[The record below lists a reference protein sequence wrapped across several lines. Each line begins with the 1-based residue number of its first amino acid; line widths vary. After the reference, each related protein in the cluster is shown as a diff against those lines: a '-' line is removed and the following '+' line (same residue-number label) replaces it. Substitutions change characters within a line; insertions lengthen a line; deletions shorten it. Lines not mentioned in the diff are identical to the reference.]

1 MKFTL
6 DQIKDIKN
14 HGYTL
19 DFSTV
24 FNTAFENYKKI
35 ALYAGLILLV
45 FSIFFGIIGYSIL
58 AAIYGIDKLSNPEFF
73 NIQSHNLSPLKLV
86 YYIVGTAI
94 FSAILS
100 PFAAGFLKM
109 ADCAEKDQEFKV
121 STIFTYYKT
130 NHFLQIFIATLV
142 ISLIGGIIST
152 LFEMQKLDNLGIIIS
167 LAISY
172 FTFLTIP
179 LIVFGNLKAFNAIT
193 ASFIIISK
201 QPIVLLGLMVT
212 IVVALII
219 GFLALFI
226 GILFTVPLSY
236 SMSYAIYY
244 AIFKND
250 KEDPIDS
257 IGQSDLE

>member
-1 MKFTL
+1 MKSTL

-24 FNTAFENYKKI
+24 FNNAFENYKKI

-45 FSIFFGIIGYSIL
+45 FSIVFGIIAYSIL

-73 NIQSHNLSPLKLV
+73 NIQTQHLSQIKLV
-86 YYIVGTAI
+86 YYVVGTAL

-109 ADCAEKDQEFKV
+109 AECADKDEEFNV

-130 NHFLQIFIATLV
+130 SHFFQIFIATLL
-142 ISLIGGIIST
+142 ISLFGGIIST
-152 LFEMQKLDNLGIIIS
+152 FLETQKLNNLGLLIS

-179 LIVFGNLKAFNAIT
+179 LIVFGNLKAIT
-193 ASFIIISK
+193 AIQSSFIIISK
-201 QPIVLLGLMVT
+201 QPFVLLGLMIT
-212 IVVALII
+212 IIVALLV

-236 SMSYAIYY
+236 SMTYAIYY

-257 IGQSDLE
+257 IGQSGLE

>member
-1 MKFTL
+1 MKSTL
-6 DQIKDIKN
+6 NQIKDIKN

-24 FNTAFENYKKI
+24 FNAAFENYKKI

-45 FSIFFGIIGYSIL
+45 FSILFGIIGSIL
-58 AAIYGIDKLSNPEFF
+58 LAVIFGVDKLNDPAFF
-73 NIQSHNLSPLKLV
+73 SIKPNQLSSIQLV
-86 YYIVGTAI
+86 YYIVATVL

-100 PFAAGFLKM
+100 PFGAGFLKM
-109 ADCAEKDQEFKV
+109 AYCADRDQEFNV
-121 STIFTYYKT
+121 STIFTYYKSSK
-130 NHFLQIFIATLV
+130 FLQIFLATAI
-142 ISLIGGIIST
+142 ISLISVSIST
-152 LFEMQKLDNLGIIIS
+152 FFEIQNLNMIGIVAS
-167 LAISY
+167 LMTSY
-172 FTFLTIP
+172 FTFLTVP
-179 LIVFGNLKAFNAIT
+179 LIIFGDLKAIDAIT
-193 ASFIIISK
+193 SSFILIAK
-201 QPIVLLGLMVT
+201 QPVVLLGLMIT

-219 GFLALFI
+219 GFMALFI

-236 SMSYAIYY
+236 SMTYAIYY

>member
-1 MKFTL
+1 MKSTI

-24 FNTAFENYKKI
+24 FNNAFENYKKI

-45 FSIFFGIIGYSIL
+45 FSILFGVIAYSIL
-58 AAIYGIDKLSNPEFF
+58 AAIYGINKLSNPEFF
-73 NIQSHNLSPLKLV
+73 NIQTQHLSQINLV
-86 YYIVGTAI
+86 YYLLGTAF

-109 ADCAEKDQEFKV
+109 AECADKDQEFKV

-130 NHFLQIFIATLV
+130 RHFFQLFIGTLL
-142 ISLIGGIIST
+142 ISLLGGIIT
-152 LFEMQKLDNLGIIIS
+152 TYLETQKLNSLGIIIS
-167 LAISY
+167 LLISY
-172 FTFLTIP
+172 FTFLMVP
-179 LIVFGNLKAFNAIT
+179 LIIFGNLNAIN
-193 ASFIIISK
+193 AIKSSFILILK
-201 QPIVLLGLMVT
+201 QPFVLLSLMIT
-212 IVVALII
+212 IVVALFV

-236 SMSYAIYY
+236 SITYTIYFS
-244 AIFKND
+244 IFKND
-250 KEDPIDS
+250 KEDPIDT

>member
-1 MKFTL
+1 MKSTPER
-6 DQIKDIKN
+6 IKDIKN

-24 FNTAFENYKKI
+24 FNNAFENYKKI

-45 FSIFFGIIGYSIL
+45 FSILFGIIAYSAL
-58 AAIYGIDKLSNPEFF
+58 AIIFGVDKLSNPSFF
-73 NIQSHNLSPLKLV
+73 NIQPLHLSHLQLF
-86 YYIVGTAI
+86 YYIIGTAF

-100 PFAAGFLKM
+100 PFGAGFLKM

-130 NHFLQIFIATLV
+130 SHFLQIFLATII
-142 ISLIGGIIST
+142 ISLVSGSIST
-152 LFEMQKLDNLGIIIS
+152 FLEIQKLSNLGLLVS

-179 LIVFGNLKAFNAIT
+179 LIVFGNLKAIDAIKS
-193 ASFIIISK
+193 SFILISK
-201 QPIVLLGLMVT
+201 QPIVLLGLMMT
-212 IVVALII
+212 IVVALIV

-236 SMSYAIYY
+236 SMTYAIYY
-244 AIFKND
+244 AILKND

>member
-1 MKFTL
+1 MKSTL

-24 FNTAFENYKKI
+24 FNNAFENYKKI

-45 FSIFFGIIGYSIL
+45 FSILFGIIGSIL
-58 AAIYGIDKLSNPEFF
+58 LAVIFGVDKLNNPAFF
-73 NIQSHNLSPLKLV
+73 SIKPIQLSSLQLV
-86 YYIVGTAI
+86 YYIAGTVL

-100 PFAAGFLKM
+100 PFGAGFLKM
-109 ADCAEKDQEFKV
+109 AYCADRDQEFNV
-121 STIFTYYKT
+121 STIFTYYKSSK
-130 NHFLQIFIATLV
+130 FLQIFLATA
-142 ISLIGGIIST
+142 
-152 LFEMQKLDNLGIIIS
+152 IIS
-167 LAISY
+167 LFSVSISTFLEIQNLNLLGIVVSLMISF

-179 LIVFGNLKAFNAIT
+179 LIVFGDLKAIDAIT
-193 ASFIIISK
+193 SSFILIAK
-201 QPIVLLGLMVT
+201 QPIVLLGLMIT
-212 IVVALII
+212 IVIALII
-219 GFLALFI
+219 GFMALFI

-236 SMSYAIYY
+236 SMTYAIYY